1 MADYDNSVSAL
12 EEATYLEPEID
23 DYITFLNSSNSA
35 QVKILRKERV
45 RQNLELYTNAL
56 NTFLVYPDI
65 LADIMTPRKSKFSMF
80 FAQRIVLRSMARH
93 RQTSA
98 TFTRAFSKSFLAFY
112 KEYLTCMIVPRSNG
126 FVTAGT
132 KSQAAQIAKEKVIQD
147 LWVKFPLLK
156 NEMQKRGVKSAYTE
170 GTDYAEFRFT
180 SGSIFD
186 VVGGHP
192 RGMRRHHG
200 IFEEIIEQDPVV
212 VNEEVIP
219 LMNAQRTNCRGEVSP
234 YEPHGQKIFITTAG
248 YMQTFAYDKT
258 IETLCYCV
266 LDPDHYMILGG
277 SYVVPLM
284 HGRLE
289 AQTMREIISSPSFDR
304 GSLDREYKSRWSG
317 AQSGAAFGASIISAM
332 RKITRA
338 EYQAVELSDEEF
350 YVVTADMAKDGS
362 ADTAV
367 IVYRIT
373 PAPYMFNYKIVNL
386 FTINST
392 DYLVVANELKKTIA
406 LYDARMLV
414 YDANGI
420 GASLRDWINK
430 PTQDTN
436 TNIEL
441 PGYGIINPP
450 SSAEKDIIKYPKYR
464 TICYEIKSGGKE
476 GEHIHKVFFS
486 RVSNGSVR
494 GLIKM
499 HEALNKFSQNKNFL
513 RAPEH
518 VKRAKLQ
525 PYKYMDLMEE
535 ELKNLIIID
544 TSDNVSN
551 TLRIDRRNKKIQ
563 KDFFSAAEYGVY
575 AVSEQIEKAYYKKR
589 QKKDYS
595 WADAVLID

>member
-1 MADYDNSVSAL
+1 
-12 EEATYLEPEID
+12 
-23 DYITFLNSSNSA
+23 
-35 QVKILRKERV
+35 
-45 RQNLELYTNAL
+45 
-56 NTFLVYPDI
+56 
-65 LADIMTPRKSKFSMF
+65 MF
-80 FAQRIVLRSMARH
+80 FAQRIVLRCMARH
-93 RQTSA
+93 RQTFA
-98 TFTRAFSKSFLAFY
+98 TYTRAFSKSFLAFY
-112 KEYLTCMIVPRSNG
+112 QQYASSMIVPRSNG

-156 NEMQKRGVKSAYTE
+156 NEMQKRGIKAAYTE

-180 SGSIFD
+180 SGSVFD

-192 RGMRRHHG
+192 RGMRRHKG
-200 IFEEIIEQDPVV
+200 IFEEVIEQDPVV
-212 VNEEVIP
+212 VNEEIIP
-219 LMNAQRTNCRGEVSP
+219 LMNAQRTTCRGEINP
-234 YEPHGQKIFITTAG
+234 KEPHGQKIYITTAG
-248 YMQTFAYDKT
+248 YQGTFAYDKN

-277 SYVVPLM
+277 SYIVPLM

-317 AQSGAAFGASIISAM
+317 SQVGAAFNAFLIDTI
-332 RKITRA
+332 RKIVRA
-338 EYQAVELSDEEF
+338 EDRKMELSQGEF
-350 YVVTADMAKDGS
+350 YIVVADMAKDGS
-362 ADTAV
+362 ANTAV
-367 IVYRIT
+367 IVMRVT
-373 PAPYMFNYKIVNL
+373 PGPYMFNFKMINL
-386 FTINST
+386 FVINST
-392 DYLVVANELKKTIA
+392 DYEIVANELKKTIA
-406 LYDARMLV
+406 LYDANMFI

-420 GASLRDWINK
+420 GAALRDWINK
-430 PTQDTN
+430 TTVDKQTGL
-436 TNIEL
+436 EL

-450 SSAEKDIIKYPKYR
+450 KSAEKDIIKYPKYR

-513 RAPEH
+513 RASEAT
-518 VKRAKLQ
+518 KRAKLQ
-525 PYKYMDLMEE
+525 PYRYMDQMEE

-544 TSDNVSN
+544 TSDNISN
-551 TLRIDRRNKKIQ
+551 TLRIDRRSKKVQ

-575 AVSEQIEKAYYKKR
+575 GVYTYIEQQYYKKR
-589 QKKDYS
+589 QKKNYS
-595 WADAVLID
+595 WADAVLIN